1 MNALAGARV
10 LSGIR
15 PTSGQLHV
23 GNYFGALRPFVTLQE
38 QFPGECYY
46 FVADLHTIG
55 DVREPSRLRANS
67 LEVAIEMLAIGLDPS
82 KSTVYIQSD
91 VPELSHLTWLLTAVT
106 NDTDLLNLPHYREK
120 RDKYAAKERVEG
132 APATYLAY
140 PILQAADILFT
151 AEPGQKILVPVGED
165 QRPHIEFTRDVA
177 RRFNAGYQPVF
188 GDPTLPEDIGVY
200 VDPEERGS
208 IRIKGLDGNGKMGKS
223 EGNAVYLDSSPEEI
237 AALVRRGTTDPKRI
251 SATTPG
257 DPDDCIGI
265 YPLHAFVTSKA
276 DREAKIIPGCS
287 GGTLRCTDCKALLS
301 DNLVA
306 LFAPFRE
313 RKAHL
318 TAHPEEVEAI
328 LAAGATRVRAMVR
341 SKIALLHDA
350 MGLRPYD
357 PADIQR

>member
-1 MNALAGARV
+1 MHVLDDATV

-23 GNYFGALRPFVTLQE
+23 GNYFGALRPFVTLQD
-38 QFPGECYY
+38 QFPGQCFF

-55 DVREPSRLRANS
+55 DVRKPAIMRGNS
-67 LEVAIEMLAIGLDPS
+67 LEVAIEMLAIGLDPE
-82 KSTVYIQSD
+82 KSTLYIQSD
-91 VPELSHLTWLLTAVT
+91 VPELSHLAWLLTAVT

-151 AEPGQKILVPVGED
+151 AEPGKKILVPVGED
-165 QRPHIEFTRDVA
+165 QRPHIEFTRDLS
-177 RRFNAGYQPVF
+177 RRFNAGYRPAF

-200 VDPEERGS
+200 VDPEKRGS

-237 AALVRRGTTDPKRI
+237 GALVRKGTTDPKRVT
-251 SATTPG
+251 ATTPG
-257 DPDDCIGI
+257 NTQDCIGI
-265 YPLHAFVTSKA
+265 YPLHEFVTAKSE
-276 DREAKIIPGCS
+276 REGTIIPGCH
-287 GGTLRCTDCKALLS
+287 GGTLRCTECKGLLVK
-301 DNLVA
+301 NLVE

-313 RKAHL
+313 RKAYL
-318 TAHPEEVEAI
+318 DSHPNEVEEI
-328 LAAGATRVRAMVR
+328 LAAGANRVRAMIR
-341 SKIALLHDA
+341 DKIAIVHDA

-357 PADIQR
+357 TSDIRR